1 MKHTVTLLLSDRA
14 CNFDCAYCYARHD
27 HKKRTAEE
35 PMTDFHAIDHLYE
48 DVLRENPGTDFQTTF
63 WGGEPFANPHLRNV
77 THYIKDTYGGTFH
90 AVTNGSLITDRLAD
104 WLIDNRFSVSI
115 SNDLSYQERLRG
127 FQYLDLPDHSHAIAK
142 LCRAG
147 LMRGFQAVVTNQSPD
162 IMAQANYVLAWAGKE
177 GLTEE
182 EVPSLNLLAVKSYS
196 SGDGTGLLFREGTTE
211 AEILASSMHAFA
223 TYAMLN
229 PGSPLCV
236 VFYKRELAPAYSSLE
251 GMPRGAM
258 RARGCGIFDRSH
270 CFDLLGREWN
280 CPHPFEQDPEHPVIL
295 EDKGLDPMCHGC
307 PYMPQCNGIC
317 SQATHAARVL
327 SCESLRCFYRPIA
340 QAVYDASSEEMRRGY
355 APGIV
360 KDLR

>member
-1 MKHTVTLLLSDRA
+1 MTLLLNDRT
-14 CNFDCAYCYARHD
+14 CNFNCAYCYARRD
-27 HKKRTAEE
+27 HGKADKVK

-48 DVLRENPGTDFQTTF
+48 DVLRENPGTDFRTTF
-63 WGGEPFANPHLRNV
+63 WGGEPFANPHLINV
-77 THYIKDTYGGTFH
+77 VRYLKATYGSTFH

-104 WLIDNRFSVSI
+104 WLIENRFSVSI

-127 FQYLDLPDHSHAIAK
+127 YQYLNMPGHSHAIAR

-147 LMRGFQAVVTNQSPD
+147 LMGGFQTVVTAQSPD
-162 IMAQANYVLAWAGKE
+162 VMAQADYVLAWAWKE

-182 EVPSLNLLAVKSYS
+182 EIPSLKFLPVKAYSKDDVPDLL
-196 SGDGTGLLFREGTTE
+196 LREGTPE
-211 AEILASSMHAFA
+211 AETLASSMHDFA

-229 PGSPLCV
+229 PDSPPFEG
-236 VFYKRELAPAYSSLE
+236 FYERELAPAYNSLE
-251 GMPRGAM
+251 GMPDGVL

-280 CPHPFEQDPEHPVIL
+280 CPHPFEQDPEHPVLL
-295 EDKGLDPMCHGC
+295 EEKGLDPMCMGC

-317 SQATHAARVL
+317 SMATHEARVL
-327 SCESLRCFYRPIA
+327 SCESLRCFYRPIV
-340 QAVYDASSEEMRRGY
+340 QAIYDASSEEMRRGY
-355 APGIV
+355 APDIV